1 MSRTKTAVTIG
12 DGQAQG
18 GEGQHDATL
27 VAGGDKKT
35 QAGHDDEQGPN
46 AFMQPLANVSLITNS
61 QGRSERIYSFMLE
74 VLRNTLW
81 HCVTVKSTTKNHIL
95 FYTPGG
101 LKDTPT
107 TLL

>member
-1 MSRTKTAVTIG
+1 
-12 DGQAQG
+12 
-18 GEGQHDATL
+18 
-27 VAGGDKKT
+27 
-35 QAGHDDEQGPN
+35 
-46 AFMQPLANVSLITNS
+46 
-61 QGRSERIYSFMLE
+61 MLE

-81 HCVTVKSTTKNHIL
+81 HCVTVKITTKNHIL